1 MRYNTIPMVPGWA
14 NAFFA
19 RVLIYLVLAIGLVAI
34 LSIVAIRTGLIERY
48 FIYFP
53 ERDLEADPSQF
64 GLAYEDVTFVASD
77 GVQLHGWFVP
87 GQSRVT
93 FLWLHGNAGNISHRL
108 ENLKLL
114 HNKLGISVF
123 LFDYRGYGRS
133 QGRPSEQGTYLDAD
147 AAVTYLGSRGDGS
160 SERVIYYGR
169 SLGAAVAVEM
179 AIRHPPDALI
189 LESAFPSVPHMA
201 RRTYPF
207 FPIWPFLRTRY
218 DSQAK
223 IAMVDAPVLM
233 LHGEKDD
240 IVPIEAGRQL
250 FDAAREPKR
259 FYTIHGAGHNDTY
272 QLGGQAYFDA
282 LRSFVER
289 LGT

>member
-1 MRYNTIPMVPGWA
+1 MLSWTD
-14 NAFFA
+14 AFFP
-19 RVLIYLVLAIGLVAI
+19 RVLMYFVLAIGLVVL
-34 LSIVAIRTGLIERY
+34 LSIAAIRTGMIERY

-64 GLAYEDVTFVASD
+64 GLAYEEVTFVTSD

-87 GQSRVT
+87 GQSSVM
-93 FLWLHGNAGNISHRL
+93 FLWMHGNAGNMSHRL
-108 ENLKLL
+108 DNLKRL
-114 HNKLGISVF
+114 HNELGVSVL

-133 QGRPSEQGTYLDAD
+133 QGRPSEQGTYLDAE
-147 AAVTYLGSRGDGS
+147 AALTYLGSRGDVS
-160 SERVIYYGR
+160 SDQVIYFGR

-179 AIRHPPDALI
+179 AIRHPPDGLI
-189 LESAFPSVPHMA
+189 LESAFPSVPHVA
-201 RRTYPF
+201 RRAYPF

-223 IAMVDAPVLM
+223 IATVDAPILM

-240 IVPIEAGRQL
+240 IVAIEAGRQL
-250 FDAAREPKR
+250 FDAAREPKQ
-259 FYTIHGAGHNDTY
+259 FYTVHGAGHNDTY
-272 QLGGQAYFDA
+272 QVGGQAYFDA